1 MSIFALAIL
10 AFAIALLLAL
20 DTWLVRRDGYG
31 HRPPPRSHES
41 WEASG
46 LPSEPYRSR
55 R

>member
-1 MSIFALAIL
+1 MNIL
-10 AFAIALLLAL
+10 AVATFVLVILLVLAL
-20 DTWLVRRDGYG
+20 DAWLVRRDGYG
-31 HRPPPRSHES
+31 HRPPPRSHNS